1 MIFNQTDHIIAH
13 GSFEILD
20 EYDSVS
26 FYVPGYKN
34 SMPSLVLTPIGTNA
48 NVNVFVD
55 ESATAYTT
63 STYDLTKPFFSKDGE
78 PFNLYDPNTAAWAD
92 DDYPHKGT
100 LVAWWRLNEDI
111 TGDGIAKDSGANGA
125 YDGSQPTSADRP
137 TFSQTLFPSRY
148 VQSGSCTFDGTTDHI
163 ELGGFWDSIIG
174 NGTNGTS
181 QMTFSAW
188 VYRDITASGTQTI
201 ISFGGTDVLLYLSGE
216 DVKFY
221 TLWGSGPSAVT
232 WEATSYVV
240 PINTW
245 THVVVT
251 YDATDATNNP
261 RIYID
266 GNLSNATETG
276 TTPVAPWYGIVGDSY
291 IGAYSATPAGPWN
304 GQIADVA
311 VWNSILT
318 GTQIKAIYNASIAG
332 IEPSEGWSF
341 TVRRSSDVGN
351 QTIHW
356 QSIAP
361 DGIRAPN
368 IRSI

>member
-1 MIFNQTDHIIAH
+1 MIFNQTNHIIAH

-78 PFNLYDPNTAAWAD
+78 HLYDPNTAAWAAEV
-92 DDYPHKGT
+92 DYPYKGT
-100 LVAWWRLNEDI
+100 LVAWWRLNKDI
-111 TGDGIAKDSGANGA
+111 TGDGIAEDSGAFGVYNGL
-125 YDGSQPTSADRP
+125 QVISADRP

-148 VQSGSCTFDGTTDHI
+148 VQSGSCTFDGTRDHI
-163 ELGGFWDSIIG
+163 ELGSYWDGIIG
-174 NGTNGTS
+174 NDTPGTS

-188 VYRDITASGTQTI
+188 VYRDITASGTQAI
-201 ISFGGTDVLLYLSGE
+201 ISFGTTSALLYLNDE
-216 DVKFY
+216 DVRFQ
-221 TLWGSGPSAVT
+221 THWGPGTSWVL

-240 PINTW
+240 PTNTW
-245 THVVVT
+245 THVAVT
-251 YDATDATNNP
+251 YDATDKDNTP
-261 RIYID
+261 YIYID
-266 GNLSNATETG
+266 GKLSNATENG
-276 TTPVAPWYGIVGDSY
+276 TSPVDPWGGIVGDSY
-291 IGAYSATPAGPWN
+291 IGAYSSGPGGPWT

-318 GTQIKAIYNASIAG
+318 STQIKAIYNASIAG
-332 IEPSEGWSF
+332 AEPSEGWSF